1 MRIFVDANI
10 LVATLNREY
19 PLFNW
24 SARILSLNNKHNIQ
38 LFTTPLC
45 LAIAF
50 YFATKKSGEVV
61 AKKKIELLC
70 QNIGITTVNQKIT
83 ENALSNQ
90 KIMDFED
97 GLQYYSALNQKCDCI
112 ITEDQFD
119 FYFSEIEVSGCEA
132 FLKKLASQT

>member
-1 MRIFVDANI
+1 MRVFVDANI

-38 LFTTPLC
+38 LFTSPLC

-50 YFATKKSGEVV
+50 YFATKKSGEVA

-83 ENALSNQ
+83 ENTLNNQ
-90 KIMDFED
+90 KIRDFEV
-97 GLQYYSALNQKCDCI
+97 GLQYYSAINSNCDCI
-112 ITEDQFD
+112 ITEDQHD
-119 FYFSEIEVSGCEA
+119 FYFSEIEVSGCED
-132 FLKKLASQT
+132 FLKKLASCR

>member
-1 MRIFVDANI
+1 MRVFVDANI

-24 SARILSLNNKHNIQ
+24 LARILSLNDKHNIQ
-38 LFTTPLC
+38 LFTSPLC

-50 YFATKKSGEVV
+50 YFATKKSGEAV
-61 AKKKIELLC
+61 AKKKIEVLC
-70 QNIGITTVNQKIT
+70 QNICVTTVDQEIFKK
-83 ENALSNQ
+83 ALSNQ
-90 KIMDFED
+90 KIRNFED
-97 GLQYYSALNQKCDCI
+97 GLQYYSAIHSNCDCI
-112 ITEDQFD
+112 ITEDQHD

>member
-1 MRIFVDANI
+1 MRVFVDANI

-38 LFTTPLC
+38 LFTSPLC

-50 YFATKKSGEVV
+50 YFATKKSGEVA
-61 AKKKIELLC
+61 AKKKIELIC
-70 QNIGITTVNQKIT
+70 QNIVITTVNQEIT
-83 ENALSNQ
+83 ENTLNNQ
-90 KIMDFED
+90 KIRDFEV
-97 GLQYYSALNQKCDCI
+97 GLQYYSAISSNCDCI
-112 ITEDQFD
+112 ITEDQHD

-132 FLKKLASQT
+132 FLKKLASCR

>member
-1 MRIFVDANI
+1 MRVFVDANI

-38 LFTTPLC
+38 LFTSPLC

-50 YFATKKSGEVV
+50 YFATKKSGEVA

-70 QNIGITTVNQKIT
+70 QNIGITTVNQEIT
-83 ENALSNQ
+83 ENAMNDQ
-90 KIMDFED
+90 KIRDFED

>member
-38 LFTTPLC
+38 LFTSPLC

-50 YFATKKSGEVV
+50 YFATKKSGEVA

-70 QNIGITTVNQKIT
+70 KNIGITTVNQEIT

-90 KIMDFED
+90 KIRDFED

-112 ITEDQFD
+112 ITEDQHD